1 MRKQQQ
7 NDHGVTLIELLVVVA
22 IVAMLAAFFVP
33 RYLGYRNRAAEARMI
48 EFADTL
54 RKAVASYEAKN
65 GSYAGLPDGWFGGQ
79 AWWDQLRGALSPFIA
94 NLPDYP
100 TLTETIA
107 QWVNGGTNSCG
118 FSYCIEL
125 VYTPPDPDSQVLAGP
140 EGILLCSPGWQNC
153 QRVK

>member
-1 MRKQQQ
+1 MRKQLR

-33 RYLGYRNRAAEARMI
+33 RYLGYRHRAAEARMI
-48 EFADTL
+48 DFADTL

-65 GSYAGLPDGWFGGQ
+65 GSYVGLPDGWFGGQ

-100 TLTETIA
+100 TLTDSIA
-107 QWVNGGTNSCG
+107 QWVNGSPNSCWIM
-118 FSYCIEL
+118 SYCIEL
-125 VYTPPDPDSQVLAGP
+125 YHAASNSQVLAGP
-140 EGILLCSPGWQNC
+140 EGMFLCNPPWQNC

>member
-1 MRKQQQ
+1 MDRWRQK
-7 NDHGVTLIELLVVVA
+7 DRGVTLIELLVVVA

-65 GSYAGLPDGWFGGQ
+65 GSYAGLPDWWFGGQ

-100 TLTETIA
+100 TLGDSLGLD
-107 QWVNGGTNSCG
+107 WVNGGSNSCWIM
-118 FSYCIEL
+118 SYCIEL
-125 VYTPPDPDSQVLAGP
+125 HHGASGSQVLAGP
-140 EGILLCSPGWQNC
+140 EGMYLCNPWWQNC